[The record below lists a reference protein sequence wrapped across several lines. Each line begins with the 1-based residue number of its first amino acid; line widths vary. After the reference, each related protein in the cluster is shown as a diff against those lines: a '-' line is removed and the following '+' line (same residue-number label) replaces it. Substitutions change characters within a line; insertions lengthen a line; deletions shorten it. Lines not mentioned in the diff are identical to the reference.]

1 MIFYSVTFKYIII
14 IIMLIRKGN
23 APPKGILSL
32 EKETKMA
39 KIMHV
44 QTVLVVD
51 EIEALKAKTGEP
63 NTKDALAKAVQHYL
77 ECEYTRVEDMW
88 TKKLEN
94 VVKKRTKEI
103 TVEEN

>member
-1 MIFYSVTFKYIII
+1 
-14 IIMLIRKGN
+14 
-23 APPKGILSL
+23 
-32 EKETKMA
+32 MA

-51 EIEALKAKTGEP
+51 DIEALKEKTGEP

-94 VVKKRTKEI
+94 VVKKELKKYLWRK
-103 TVEEN
+103 N